1 VENESTNHEIPLKR
15 VSENESRL
23 EVRFLSI
30 FVDLGGPN
38 ASPKASQKPQKTLF
52 FQKIDKN

>member
-1 VENESTNHEIPLKR
+1 MENHEIPLKR

-23 EVRFLSI
+23 EVRFLSM

-38 ASPKASQKPQKTLF
+38 ASQKASQKPK
-52 FQKIDKN
+52 KNAIY